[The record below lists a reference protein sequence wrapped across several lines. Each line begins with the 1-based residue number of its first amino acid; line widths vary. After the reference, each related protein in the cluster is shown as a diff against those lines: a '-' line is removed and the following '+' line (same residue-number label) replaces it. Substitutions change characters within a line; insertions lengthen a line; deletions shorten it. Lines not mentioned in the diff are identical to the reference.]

1 MKVHRFYIKEK
12 IQENASFTS
21 TDERLVHQLRDV
33 FRMKKGDRVI
43 LFDDSK
49 CEFFASVNTLTRKEV
64 VFDVEDGVVKEEKH
78 KREVYLCLSIIKKDN
93 FELAIE
99 KAVELGVTRITPVVA
114 DRSQYKEI
122 RLDRL
127 EKIVIEAV
135 EQSGRVS
142 VPHLEKEKTVSEIIE
157 EHPDVIVLDMD
168 GSEHLS
174 VSQKSEVTILVG
186 PEGGWSE
193 TEREMFLQKNI
204 QIVSLPFDTL
214 RAETAAIVVSALVGI

>member
-1 MKVHRFYIKEK
+1 MRHHRFYIKEK
-12 IQENASFTS
+12 IQGNASFTS

-33 FRMKKGDRVI
+33 FRMKKGDRAI

-64 VFDVEDGVVKEEKH
+64 VFDVEEGEVKEEKH
-78 KREVYLCLSIIKKDN
+78 KREVHLCLSIIKKDN

-99 KAVELGVTRITPVVA
+99 KAVELGVASITPVVA
-114 DRSQYKEI
+114 DRSQYKEV

-142 VPHLEKEKTVSEIIE
+142 VPHIDKEKTVSEIIE
-157 EHPDVIVLDMD
+157 KYPDVIVLDMD
-168 GSEHLS
+168 GVEQFS

-186 PEGGWSE
+186 PEGGWSDA
-193 TEREMFLQKNI
+193 EREMFAQKNI
-204 QIVSLPFDTL
+204 QIVSLPFNTL
-214 RAETAAIVVSALVGI
+214 RAETAVIVAGALAGI